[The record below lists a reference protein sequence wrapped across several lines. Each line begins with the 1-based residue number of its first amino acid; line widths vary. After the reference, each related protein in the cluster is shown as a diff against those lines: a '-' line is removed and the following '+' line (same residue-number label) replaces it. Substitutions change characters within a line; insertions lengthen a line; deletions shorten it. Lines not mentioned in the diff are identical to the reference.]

1 MHIYNV
7 NMLAWLIWFFEG
19 LVLAPCL
26 SRSLNISREI
36 KTFSMP
42 NTQAHSQSEPGG
54 PSRRQRQLQCKSQKV
69 VQARARTQLCECRCD
84 CWLLLTAGLNWKLS
98 YVVNALFL
106 VFFFFAYNFLWFI
119 VGYIQLVVGG
129 QGQSWRKHNNSALIY
144 IGTVQSKAS
153 TQTQLTQ
160 KAHARTNEAALF
172 TLACLRT
179 VVANSMRAFPLS

>member
-1 MHIYNV
+1 MITILCACKYVCTHVCICIYT
-7 NMLAWLIWFFEG
+7 MSICWLGWFDS
-19 LVLAPCL
+19 LKVWC

-54 PSRRQRQLQCKSQKV
+54 PSRHQRQLQCKSQKV

-106 VFFFFAYNFLWFI
+106 VFFSLRIIFSGSLLATFSLLLVGKAKAEESITI
-119 VGYIQLVVGG
+119 VHWY
-129 QGQSWRKHNNSALIY
+129 
-144 IGTVQSKAS
+144 T
-153 TQTQLTQ
+153 
-160 KAHARTNEAALF
+160 
-172 TLACLRT
+172 
-179 VVANSMRAFPLS
+179 